1 LKNGAVSKFSQG
13 VHLMH
18 MREMKSRLNVSIGI
32 LADLLQVPHEP
43 RATKKK
49 TATLRALHAW
59 DHITA

>member
-1 LKNGAVSKFSQG
+1 
-13 VHLMH
+13 MH
-18 MREMKSRLNVSIGI
+18 MREMKSHLNVSIGI
-32 LADLLQVPHEP
+32 LGDLLQVPHEP